1 MFNDTPRM
9 AFPTL
14 DPKEEGG
21 TGKHLCWKAT
31 VSNVF
36 CHGPT
41 LSDSHHWGQQSAGQR
56 ALLDCWT
63 C

>member
-21 TGKHLCWKAT
+21 TGKHLLLQGGY
-31 VSNVF
+31 SQH
-36 CHGPT
+36 HG
-41 LSDSHHWGQQSAGQR
+41 L
-56 ALLDCWT
+56 
-63 C
+63 